1 MSVVHLNGVHALN
14 PSCEGRV
21 LDPEKFL
28 QENYDPKE
36 FLLRKKTFLPLS
48 RPTPHVLPA
57 SILNFFSQ
65 YRIPTDFHPYQATIE
80 NQAIIENP
88 IHLQLQILADS
99 FEGLAKN
106 CTLDEKIRIA
116 EAMALEIRNTP
127 PVLATLFELGVRY
140 HLADRLL
147 EMQSDLLKTRL
158 SDIGKIYN
166 FMTVKNT
173 FVLPETFTASTM
185 RQNLIPRVAS
195 AVANRWKLQ
204 SSLEEN
210 LLEAEKLISYFAQ
223 GLKKIINQEH
233 LEEEEERIVKIIPD
247 WRNTTTTVDNRDID
261 SLLSCIDAALRN
273 AFAQKLINHAV
284 LPCKASYEKT
294 SVLPKDITNT
304 IEKITAFLDLSD
316 KKARSFLAVP
326 CDPAKDLLAQLFDT
340 RKSVQTHLKEI
351 EQEAQDKHRRID
363 RRPLS
368 RIAPAL
374 FSASHTKIEC
384 IKNNKADAITWAKK
398 QYSSETPIPYED
410 VSLFR
415 DFAPKEQE
423 ESPPERTLDLLTS

>member
-1 MSVVHLNGVHALN
+1 MSAIHLNGAPSPN
-14 PSCEGRV
+14 PSCEKRV
-21 LDPEKFL
+21 LDPRKFL
-28 QENYDPKE
+28 QKNYDPKE
-36 FLLRKKTFLPLS
+36 FLLRKKTFLPLR
-48 RPTPHVLPA
+48 RPAPHVLPD

-65 YRIPTDFHPYQATIE
+65 YRITTDFHPYQVTIE
-80 NQAIIENP
+80 SP
-88 IHLQLQILADS
+88 IHLQFQILADT

-106 CTLDEKIRIA
+106 CTLNEKIRIA
-116 EAMALEIRNTP
+116 EAMAMEIRNAP
-127 PVLATLFELGVRY
+127 PVLATLFELGARY

-173 FVLPETFTASTM
+173 FVLPETFAALTM
-185 RQNLIPRVAS
+185 RQNLIPRAAS
-195 AVANRWKLQ
+195 AAANRWKLQ
-204 SSLEEN
+204 PSMEEN
-210 LLEAEKLISYFAQ
+210 LLEAEKLISYFVR
-223 GLKKIINQEH
+223 GLKKIINQEP

-247 WRNTTTTVDNRDID
+247 WRNTTVDNRDID

-273 AFAQKLINHAV
+273 TFAQKLITHTV

-294 SVLPKDITNT
+294 GVLPKDITNT
-304 IEKITAFLDLSD
+304 IQKITAFLTRSD
-316 KKARSFLAVP
+316 KKARSLLAVP
-326 CDPAKDLLAQLFDT
+326 CDPAKDLIAQLFDT

-351 EQEAQDKHRRID
+351 EQEAQDKHRLID

-374 FSASHTKIEC
+374 FSGAHALVDC
-384 IKNNKADAITWAKK
+384 IKTNKVDAITWGKN
-398 QYSSETPIPYED
+398 QYSSETPISYED

-415 DFAPKEQE
+415 DFAPKEQVE
-423 ESPPERTLDLLTS
+423 LPPERTLDLLTS